1 MAQVTDISGSSG
13 AAANA
18 PASPAVTETANRA
31 HQVVRDAQPVLT
43 ISGGRGRP
51 TVVEYRLPDGT
62 VTDRNGAPIQRDV
75 PSQTPPQPSEKSLES
90 AGRTALNILQQV
102 HEASQT
108 LNSPEIGKSRAE
120 QQRTHERQAV
130 IAAEESEQ
138 QTEQPGFFART
149 YGAVSGAVSAPIQT
163 VRNWWNGESEENTNE
178 PRVYDEGHRSAMEY
192 SLDTADNFGL
202 SALDQARVLKS
213 SHDYLIGKEE

>member
-13 AAANA
+13 AAASA
-18 PASPAVTETANRA
+18 PVSPAVAETANRA
-31 HQVVRDAQPVLT
+31 HQVVRDAQPVLS

-62 VTDRNGAPIQRDV
+62 VTDRNGTPIQREV
-75 PSQTPPQPSEKSLES
+75 PSQTPLQSSEKSLEP
-90 AGRTALNILQQV
+90 AGRAALNILQQA

-108 LNSPEIGKSRAE
+108 LNAPEIGKSRAE
-120 QQRTHERQAV
+120 QQRIQDNQAV
-130 IAAEESEQ
+130 ISAEESDQ
-138 QTEQPGFFART
+138 HTEQPGFFART
-149 YGAVSGAVSAPIQT
+149 YGAMTGAVSAPIQT
-163 VRNWWNGESEENTNE
+163 VRNWWNGESEENHNE
-178 PRVYDEGHRSAMEY
+178 PRVYDDDHRSAMEY

-213 SHDYLIGKEE
+213 SHDYLTVKED